1 MCEENEL
8 MVRIQAG
15 DLLAFESLVKRYQF
29 MVYGLAMSILRRPE
43 DAEEAAQDTF
53 LKLFR
58 ARDQFDVSRKLEP
71 WLLQIAGNVC
81 RDHRRRVHVEAKLGV
96 HDNAAEGWIEQ
107 ISDERSVENSNHS
120 HINIIHNELA
130 HMNAKLRL
138 PMELKYLRG
147 MRHAQIALVLGIS
160 VSSVKVQIAR
170 ATDLLQ
176 NRLQRLT
183 GT

>member
-1 MCEENEL
+1 MREENEL

-15 DLLAFESLVKRYQF
+15 ELLAFESLVKRYQS
-29 MVYGLAMSILRRPE
+29 MVYGLAMSILRRSE

-58 ARDQFDVSRKLEP
+58 ARDQFDISRKLEP

-81 RDHRRRVHVEAKLGV
+81 RDRRRRVFAEAKLGV
-96 HDNAAEGWIEQ
+96 PDNAAEGLLEQ
-107 ISDERSVENSNHS
+107 VPDGRSVGNPSDNH
-120 HINIIHNELA
+120 IDIIRNELA
-130 HMNAKLRL
+130 RLGAKMRL

-170 ATDLLQ
+170 AMDLLED
-176 NRLQRLT
+176 RLERLT
-183 GT
+183 GA

>member
-1 MCEENEL
+1 MREENEL

-81 RDHRRRVHVEAKLGV
+81 RDRRRRVHVEAKLGV
-96 HDNAAEGWIEQ
+96 PDNAAEGLIEQ
-107 ISDERSVENSNHS
+107 ISDERSVENPNHN

-130 HMNAKLRL
+130 QMNAKLRL

-176 NRLQRLT
+176 HRLQRLT